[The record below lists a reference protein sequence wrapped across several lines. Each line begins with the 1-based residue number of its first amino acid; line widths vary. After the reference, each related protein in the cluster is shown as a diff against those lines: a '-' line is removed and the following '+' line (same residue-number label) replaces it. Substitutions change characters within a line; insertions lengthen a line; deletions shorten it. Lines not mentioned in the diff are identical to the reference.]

1 MNLFNDYQR
10 AASLLFL
17 FLGFTLLQACSDDT
31 SDHFK
36 LAGSTMGTTYHITVL
51 EREGIKTNQQE
62 LQQAIDQQLVLINQ
76 QMSTYQ
82 DDSELS
88 RFNQALVGEWVNVSA
103 NLFDIL
109 VMSMELGWLTGG
121 AFDITVGPLVNLWGF
136 GPGGLDMP
144 SKVPDASKIE
154 VLLTNSGFQAIELG
168 LEANSVRKTK
178 PVSLDLSGIAKGY
191 GVDKVAELLL
201 YAGYTDFMVEI
212 GGELRLAG
220 NSPRGKPWR
229 IAIEQPDAGA
239 FGQANK
245 AVLLSGV
252 AIATSGD
259 YRNYFEENGKRYSHT
274 IDPTTG
280 YPIDHSLASITVI
293 SESSAYADGLA
304 TALNVLGAEKALQ
317 LAQQQGL
324 AIYMLVK
331 TDEGFAAQYSEAFK
345 PYLQE

>member
-1 MNLFNDYQR
+1 MNHFKKTPR

-17 FLGFTLLQACSDDT
+17 FVLLLTACGDSSEAHFT
-31 SDHFK
+31 

-51 EREGIKTNQQE
+51 EREGINTNQQE
-62 LQQAIDQQLVLINQ
+62 LQQAIDQQLLLINQ
-76 QMSTYQ
+76 QMSTYL

-88 RFNQALVGEWVNVSA
+88 KFNQALVGEWVNVSA

-109 VMSMELGWLTGG
+109 VMSMELSWLTAG

-144 SKVPDASKIE
+144 SKVPDADKINALIE
-154 VLLTNSGFQAIELG
+154 RGGFQAIELG
-168 LEANSVRKTK
+168 LEDNSIRKTK
-178 PVSLDLSGIAKGY
+178 PVLLDLSGIAKGY
-191 GVDKVAELLL
+191 GVDKVSELLL

-220 NSPRGKPWR
+220 NSPRGTPWR
-229 IAIEQPDAGA
+229 IAIEQPDAGV

-245 AVLLSGV
+245 AVQVSGV
-252 AIATSGD
+252 AMATSGD
-259 YRNYFEENGKRYSHT
+259 YRNYFEQDGKRYSHT
-274 IDPTTG
+274 INPITG

-293 SESSAYADGLA
+293 ADTSAYADGLA

-317 LAQQQGL
+317 LAEQQGL

-331 TDEGFAAQYSEAFK
+331 TEQGFEARYSEAFK
-345 PYLQE
+345 PYLQ

>member
-1 MNLFNDYQR
+1 MNPFKKYQR

-17 FLGFTLLQACSDDT
+17 FVLLLTGCGDAGK
-31 SDHFK
+31 DHFT

-51 EREGIKTNQQE
+51 EREGSKTNQQE
-62 LQQAIDQQLVLINQ
+62 LQQAVDQQLLLINQ

-82 DDSELS
+82 DDSELAK
-88 RFNQALVGEWVNVSA
+88 FNQALVGEWVNVSA

-144 SKVPDASKIE
+144 SKVPDADNIK
-154 VLLTNSGFQAIELG
+154 VLLAQGGFQAIELG
-168 LEANSVRKTK
+168 LANNSIRKTK
-178 PVSLDLSGIAKGY
+178 PVILDLSGIAKGY
-191 GVDKVAELLL
+191 GVDKVAELLI

-220 NSPRGKPWR
+220 NNPRGTPWT
-229 IAIEQPDAGA
+229 IAIEQPDADT
-239 FGQANK
+239 FGQAHA
-245 AVLLSGV
+245 AVKVSG
-252 AIATSGD
+252 AAMATSGD
-259 YRNYFEENGKRYSHT
+259 YRNYFEQNGKRYSHT
-274 IDPTTG
+274 INPTTG

-293 SESSAYADGLA
+293 ADSSAYADGLA
-304 TALNVLGAEKALQ
+304 TALNVLGAPKALQ
-317 LAQQQGL
+317 LAEQQGL

-331 TDEGFAAQYSEAFK
+331 TDQGFEAQYSEAFK
-345 PYLQE
+345 PYLQQ